1 MDEVTGSRVFL
12 HTVVVVSDELDL
24 TDNYEVV
31 GNGELYDHMKK
42 RRDEIVESGHF
53 LKYPKGDPDF
63 MTKSRKLERSKYLT

>member
-1 MDEVTGSRVFL
+1 MDEVTGSKVFL
-12 HTVVVVSDELDL
+12 HTVMVVSDELDL

-63 MTKSRKLERSKYLT
+63 MTNPKLYEKRKYLT